1 MFNLFKNKK
10 SSTKSTTSTVLSLQ
24 PSCYVAINFKQL
36 VKGIDNVRIDVHLS
50 PRFTELGHQ
59 LISELLNERSSTKRR
74 FTDKPSDAVLKKLY
88 AFNASYASLLTATI
102 HRVKEDKRLDLVQL
116 LQIAVIKF
124 VLTTVH
130 SQAEQL
136 LHKLR
141 KDSINEKTKKM
152 DLHEHL
158 LWINR
163 HKNNLLYQVT
173 YELLDQI
180 HLVELSRVGQLR
192 ESLLGIAWS
201 ISEKMLFNPLL
212 QTSDTHNHE
221 ILMRH
226 YVLLSQDSDSSYG
239 FDRLKVLIDQLL
251 DEVTHTCHL
260 QIDPKLEKQC
270 VDHPFLD
277 DERMTNLMFS
287 WKDVPAN
294 MDLLFNL
301 QETFEGLEDN
311 LPDATLKTKQV
322 CQRQATSILEQRLR
336 QAQVIKHLL
345 AAYQTVGLYEHYAK
359 LLKPYLLYQALC
371 DEIKI
376 EEVALKLKNQLK
388 IRPLRRPG
396 DKPLY
401 ITELKN
407 TKKRLTKV
415 ARRPE
420 SLMLRLF
427 ITDFV
432 TYQRD
437 LKYYHLMHK
446 AMDSVNLLYSEADVQ
461 LSQSNELLYEFFE
474 EDEYN
479 TNSAETIRSHVILK
493 ADLRGSTTITDEL
506 CRRGLNPATHFSRN
520 FFNPIRK
527 LIKSF
532 GAEKVF
538 IEGDAVILSLFEY
551 QDSPDQW
558 LATARACGLAKNMLA
573 VVHKQNEIS
582 RANDLPQLELG
593 IGISYSPAA
602 PKFLYDGD
610 QKIMISPAIG
620 RADRLSSCSWK
631 LRRKYSYQSNLLT
644 HVMVFQQPPND
655 AFKGEKGM
663 TSFRYNLNGIELE
676 SAAFKKLQTELAL
689 RQFTI
694 RLPNDKY
701 PTRFHKGRYL
711 DSFGETHEVVIRE
724 DRVKMWR
731 EDNEDYPLTKTL
743 YYEVVTNH
751 TILKAIK
758 KGGG

>member
-1 MFNLFKNKK
+1 MFNLFNKKK
-10 SSTKSTTSTVLSLQ
+10 SSDESTTSTVSLQ
-24 PSCYVAINFKQL
+24 PSCYVAINFEQL
-36 VKGIDNVRIDVHLS
+36 LKGIDNVRIDVHLS

-59 LISELLNERSSTKRR
+59 LISELLGERSSTKRR
-74 FTDKPSDAVLKKLY
+74 FTDKPSDVVLKKLY

-102 HRVKEDKRLDLVQL
+102 HRAKEDKRLDLVQL

-136 LHKLR
+136 LHQLR
-141 KDSINEKTKKM
+141 KDSVNENTKKL
-152 DLHEHL
+152 DLHERL

-173 YELLDQI
+173 YELFDQI
-180 HLVELSRVGQLR
+180 HLVELSHVGKLR
-192 ESLLGIAWS
+192 ESLLGLAWS
-201 ISEKMLFNPLL
+201 IPEEMLFNPLL
-212 QTSDTHNHE
+212 QTPDMHNHQ
-221 ILMRH
+221 ILMSH
-226 YVLLSQDSDSSYG
+226 YVLLSQDQDSNYG
-239 FDRLKVLIDQLL
+239 FKRLKVLIDQLL
-251 DEVTHTCHL
+251 DEVSNICHV
-260 QIDPKLEKQC
+260 QIEPKLEKQC
-270 VDHPFLD
+270 VEHPILD
-277 DERMTNLMFS
+277 DERMTSLIFS
-287 WKDVPAN
+287 WKDVPDN
-294 MDLLFNL
+294 MDILFKI
-301 QETFEGLEDN
+301 QDSFEGLEDN
-311 LPDATLKTKQV
+311 SADATQV
-322 CQRQATSILEQRLR
+322 CQRQATKILEQRLR
-336 QAQVIKHLL
+336 QTQVIRHLL
-345 AAYQTVGLYEHYAK
+345 AAYETPRLYEHYAK

-376 EEVALKLKNQLK
+376 EEVAVKLQNQLK

-420 SLMLRLF
+420 SRILRLF
-427 ITDFV
+427 TTDFV

-437 LKYYHLMHK
+437 LKYYHLMQK
-446 AMDSVNLLYSEADVQ
+446 AMDSVNLLHSEADLQ
-461 LSQSNELLYEFFE
+461 LSQGNELLYEFFE
-474 EDEYN
+474 QDEYN
-479 TNSAETIRSHVILK
+479 TNNSETIRNHVILK

-506 CRRGLNPATHFSRN
+506 CQRGLNPATHFSRN

-538 IEGDAVILSLFEY
+538 IEGDAVILSFFEY
-551 QDSPDQW
+551 QDSPEQW

-631 LRRKYSYQSNLLT
+631 LRRKYSQQSNLLT

-663 TSFRYNLNGIELE
+663 TTFRYNLNGIELE
-676 SAAFKKLQTELAL
+676 STAFKKLQNELAL

-694 RLPNDKY
+694 RLPNDNY

-724 DRVKMWR
+724 GRVKVWR
-731 EDNEDYPLTKTL
+731 EESEDYSLTKTL

-758 KGGG
+758 KRGL

>member
-50 PRFTELGHQ
+50 PRFTELGNQ

-388 IRPLRRPG
+388 IRPL
-396 DKPLY
+396 
-401 ITELKN
+401 
-407 TKKRLTKV
+407 
-415 ARRPE
+415 
-420 SLMLRLF
+420 
-427 ITDFV
+427 
-432 TYQRD
+432 
-437 LKYYHLMHK
+437 
-446 AMDSVNLLYSEADVQ
+446 
-461 LSQSNELLYEFFE
+461 
-474 EDEYN
+474 
-479 TNSAETIRSHVILK
+479 
-493 ADLRGSTTITDEL
+493 
-506 CRRGLNPATHFSRN
+506 
-520 FFNPIRK
+520 
-527 LIKSF
+527 
-532 GAEKVF
+532 
-538 IEGDAVILSLFEY
+538 
-551 QDSPDQW
+551 
-558 LATARACGLAKNMLA
+558 
-573 VVHKQNEIS
+573 
-582 RANDLPQLELG
+582 
-593 IGISYSPAA
+593 
-602 PKFLYDGD
+602 
-610 QKIMISPAIG
+610 
-620 RADRLSSCSWK
+620 
-631 LRRKYSYQSNLLT
+631 
-644 HVMVFQQPPND
+644 
-655 AFKGEKGM
+655 
-663 TSFRYNLNGIELE
+663 
-676 SAAFKKLQTELAL
+676 
-689 RQFTI
+689 
-694 RLPNDKY
+694 
-701 PTRFHKGRYL
+701 
-711 DSFGETHEVVIRE
+711 
-724 DRVKMWR
+724 
-731 EDNEDYPLTKTL
+731 
-743 YYEVVTNH
+743 
-751 TILKAIK
+751 
-758 KGGG
+758 

>member
-1 MFNLFKNKK
+1 MFNLFKPKK
-10 SSTKSTTSTVLSLQ
+10 SLKNEATISKVLSLQ
-24 PSCYVAINFKQL
+24 PSCQLPIHFEQL

-50 PRFTELGHQ
+50 PRFTELGNE
-59 LISELLNERSSTKRR
+59 LISELLNERSTSKRR
-74 FTDKPSDAVLKKLY
+74 FTDKPSEGVLNKLY
-88 AFNASYASLLTATI
+88 AFNASYASMLTAII
-102 HRVKEDKRLDLVQL
+102 HRAKEDKRLDLVQL

-130 SQAEQL
+130 RYADQI
-136 LHKLR
+136 LHELR
-141 KDSINEKTKKM
+141 KASINEKTSKM
-152 DLHEHL
+152 DLHERL

-173 YELLDQI
+173 YEVLDQI
-180 HLVELSRVGQLR
+180 HLVELSHVGKLR
-192 ESLLGIAWS
+192 ESLLGVTWS
-201 ISEKMLFNPLL
+201 IPEEMLFNPLL
-212 QTSDTHNHE
+212 QTPDRHNHE
-221 ILMRH
+221 ILMKH
-226 YVLLSQDSDSSYG
+226 YVLLSQDPDSSYG
-239 FDRLKVLIDQLL
+239 FERLKVLIDELL
-251 DEVTHTCHL
+251 DDVGKICHL
-260 QIDPKLEKQC
+260 QIDAQLEKKC
-270 VDHPFLD
+270 VDHPFF
-277 DERMTNLMFS
+277 DEEQMTNMMFC

-294 MDLLFNL
+294 MDILFN
-301 QETFEGLEDN
+301 EPFDGFEDDSSN
-311 LPDATLKTKQV
+311 ATHLCQKQ
-322 CQRQATSILEQRLR
+322 ALSILEKGLR

-345 AAYQTVGLYEHYAK
+345 AAYETPRLYEHYAK

-376 EEVALKLKNQLK
+376 EEVALKLQNQLK

-407 TKKRLTKV
+407 TKKRLNKI

-420 SLMLRLF
+420 SSILRLF

-437 LKYYHLMHK
+437 LKYYQLMHK
-446 AMDSVNLLYSEADVQ
+446 AMDSVNLLHSEADVQ

-479 TNSAETIRSHVILK
+479 TNRSETIRGHVILK

-551 QDSPDQW
+551 QDSPEQW
-558 LATARACGLAKNMLA
+558 LATARACGLAKNLLA
-573 VVHKQNEIS
+573 VIHKQNEIS

-610 QKIMISPAIG
+610 QRIMISPAIG

-631 LRRKYSYQSNLLT
+631 LRRKYSQQSNLLT
-644 HVMVFQQPPND
+644 HVMVFQQSPND

-663 TSFRYNLNGIELE
+663 TTFRYNLNGIELE
-676 SAAFKKLQTELAL
+676 SSAFNKLQTELAL

-694 RLPNDKY
+694 RLPNEKS
-701 PTRFHKGRYL
+701 PTRFHKGHYL
-711 DSFGETHEVVIRE
+711 DVYGDRHEVVIRE
-724 DRVKMWR
+724 GRIKIWQ
-731 EDNEDYPLTKTL
+731 ENNEDYPLTKTL
-743 YYEVVTNH
+743 YYEVVTNPK
-751 TILKAIK
+751 ILKTIE
-758 KGGG
+758 KG

>member
-50 PRFTELGHQ
+50 PRFTELGNQ

-180 HLVELSRVGQLR
+180 HLVELSRVGKLR

-201 ISEKMLFNPLL
+201 IPEEMLFNPLL
-212 QTSDTHNHE
+212 QMPDTHNHE

-226 YVLLSQDSDSSYG
+226 YVLLSQDPDSSYG

-251 DEVTHTCHL
+251 DEVTNTCPM

-294 MDLLFNL
+294 MDILFNL

-311 LPDATLKTKQV
+311 LPDAKTKQL
-322 CQRQATSILEQRLR
+322 CQRQATAILEQRLR

-345 AAYQTVGLYEHYAK
+345 AAYQTVRLYEHYAK

-376 EEVALKLKNQLK
+376 EEIALKLKNQLK

-420 SLMLRLF
+420 NHILRLF

-437 LKYYHLMHK
+437 LKYYHLMQK
-446 AMDSVNLLYSEADVQ
+446 AMDSVNVLHSEADVQ

-506 CRRGLNPATHFSRN
+506 CRRRLNPATHFSRN

-593 IGISYSPAA
+593 IGISYSPAS

-610 QKIMISPAIG
+610 QKIMISPAIS

-711 DSFGETHEVVIRE
+711 DIFGESHEVVIRE
-724 DRVKMWR
+724 SRVKVWR
-731 EDNEDYPLTKTL
+731 EDSEDYPLTKTL